1 MGMSAPQKRP
11 QSVSAQICQRH
22 IAQDGE
28 RMSSLYKALGNKD
41 QLKMVVAGLV
51 GMSMLGFVYTWSI
64 FLQPIE
70 QELGWTRSDVV
81 FTFNLIM
88 MFFPVGIML
97 AGVLNKILSLR
108 ATYLLAAVCFP
119 AGFFVLS
126 FIDSL
131 MGMYLLCGVVG
142 GIFFGV
148 VYNIVLY
155 VSNLYFPNNTG
166 VISGLMQ
173 ASLGVSTLF
182 WGKFAECILS
192 VASWRVGI
200 RYMALMIMVMI
211 VLSSVQMRK
220 PKVPSVEAGATTS
233 SSEVADVHWRQ
244 MLREKD
250 FWLFWITRAT
260 IVAGGV
266 GIFGNAVPIAME
278 NGAVVSQAVFALGL
292 MSVSNALGRLLFG
305 IVWDALGAK
314 RTIISNCIVFAGSF
328 AALMLAGHSFAVLLA
343 AFVFCG
349 LSYGGITVLGVSFNK
364 GYYGVKYFQENYGW
378 TTTATIVAGF
388 IGPSLLAY
396 YKTNYGTYAS
406 AYYAFLVG
414 ALVAMACIL
423 FLKDKKH
430 GCNQP

>member
-1 MGMSAPQKRP
+1 
-11 QSVSAQICQRH
+11 
-22 IAQDGE
+22 
-28 RMSSLYKALGNKD
+28 MSSLYQALNNKD
-41 QLKMVVAGLV
+41 QLKMVCAGLV
-51 GMSMLGFVYTWSI
+51 AMSMLGFVYTWSI

-97 AGVLNKILSLR
+97 AGILNKVLSLR
-108 ATYLLAAVCFP
+108 ATYLLAAICFP
-119 AGFFVLS
+119 TGFLILS

-131 MGMYLLCGVVG
+131 MGMYLFCGVIG
-142 GIFFGV
+142 GTFFGV

-166 VISGLMQ
+166 AISGLMQ

-182 WGKFAECILS
+182 WGKFAEYILS
-192 VASWRVGI
+192 VANWRVGI
-200 RYMALMIMVMI
+200 RYMALIIMAMI
-211 VLSSVQMRK
+211 LFSSLQMRK
-220 PKVPSVEAGATTS
+220 PRAEPAENISSVDNDSGAK
-233 SSEVADVHWRQ
+233 DVHWRQ

-250 FWLFWITRAT
+250 FWLFWVTRAT

-278 NGAVVSQAVFALGL
+278 NGAAVSQAVFALGL
-292 MSVSNALGRLLFG
+292 MSVTNALGRLLFG

-314 RTIISNCIVFAGSF
+314 RTIILNCIVFAGSF
-328 AALMLAGHSFAVLLA
+328 ITLMLAGRSFAVLLL
-343 AFVFCG
+343 AFVLCG

-364 GYYGVKYFQENYGW
+364 CYYGAKYFQENYGW

-396 YKTNYGTYAS
+396 YKTNYGTYANS
-406 AYYAFLVG
+406 YYVFLVG
-414 ALVAMACIL
+414 ALVATACIL
-423 FLKDKKH
+423 ALQEKK
-430 GCNQP
+430 Q